1 MSALRAMNG
10 FSASFVQFNFLSRF
24 VQLPNPSFALGL
36 LLMQSNSNCNSIGIV
51 KYSNSNCQL
60 YPAIPKND
68 SMSVIVLGLDAFQI
82 AFVCSGIMEL

>member
-36 LLMQSNSNCNSIGIV
+36 LLMQSNSIGIV

-82 AFVCSGIMEL
+82 ASVCSGIMEL